1 MLIII
6 ILGKGNKMKKIY
18 IYIVVIL
25 LGTSAIFV
33 NYLNNK
39 SKPDVNEKVI
49 IQNGSD
55 NINKK
60 IENKEKNIKENENK
74 VVEENKKVVEEIN
87 INQNVNSD
95 EMKQIQADAKKRY
108 AEFTRD
114 RNDYKKGYETTNPNA
129 DYYHFGEKK

>member
-1 MLIII
+1 
-6 ILGKGNKMKKIY
+6 MKKIY

-33 NYLNNK
+33 NYFTNK
-39 SKPDVNEKVI
+39 SKSEVNEKEI
-49 IQNGSD
+49 IPIGSE
-55 NINKK
+55 NVNKK
-60 IENKEKNIKENENK
+60 IENKEKSIKENETK

-87 INQNVNSD
+87 INQNANNPNSD
-95 EMKQIQADAKKRY
+95 EMKQIQEDAKKRY

-129 DYYHFGEKK
+129 DYYYFGEKK